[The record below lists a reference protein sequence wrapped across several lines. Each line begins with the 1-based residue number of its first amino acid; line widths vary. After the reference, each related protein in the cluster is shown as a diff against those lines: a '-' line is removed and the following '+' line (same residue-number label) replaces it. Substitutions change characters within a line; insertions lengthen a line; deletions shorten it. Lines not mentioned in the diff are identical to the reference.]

1 MKKHLTVFYILLS
14 LLGIIAA
21 IGIFI
26 LGFTALKKAQ
36 STQEHVEQTLEQ
48 AEAQKESLQA
58 QEKQMKKEQKTEEQ
72 KQIAAEAAKKA
83 AEEKAKGES
92 AVDDEDTSNK
102 PSVFNNSGSTDE
114 NVSTTSN
121 GHVVCIDPGHQ
132 GEWVDMS
139 ATEPNGPGSSVP
151 KTKCSTGTSGSYTGL
166 NEYQLNLDVSLK
178 LQQILIDRGY
188 QVVMTRTDND
198 TAISNAERA
207 LFASDNGAEIMVRVH
222 ANGDDSHTASGAL
235 TMSPSSGNPYVAD
248 LYDESNRLSQCII
261 DSYCA
266 ATGFNNRGIIY
277 TDDMT
282 GINWSKIPV
291 TIVEMGFMTHETDD
305 RQMADPA
312 FQETMAAGIADGIDA
327 YFGLA
332 Q

>member
-1 MKKHLTVFYILLS
+1 MKKV
-14 LLGIIAA
+14 
-21 IGIFI
+21 
-26 LGFTALKKAQ
+26 
-36 STQEHVEQTLEQ
+36 
-48 AEAQKESLQA
+48 
-58 QEKQMKKEQKTEEQ
+58 QKTEEQ

-83 AEEKAKGES
+83 AEEKAKGE
-92 AVDDEDTSNK
+92 AAADDEDTSNK
-102 PSVFNNSGSTDE
+102 PSVFNSSGSTGE
-114 NVSTTSN
+114 NVNTASN

-151 KTKCSTGTSGSYTGL
+151 KAKCSTGTSGSYTGL

-188 QVVMTRTDND
+188 QVVMTR
-198 TAISNAERA
+198 
-207 LFASDNGAEIMVRVH
+207 
-222 ANGDDSHTASGAL
+222 
-235 TMSPSSGNPYVAD
+235 
-248 LYDESNRLSQCII
+248 
-261 DSYCA
+261 
-266 ATGFNNRGIIY
+266 
-277 TDDMT
+277 
-282 GINWSKIPV
+282 KIPV

-332 Q
+332 QKHRWYYYEENI